1 MMRIRRSAPTK
12 RQRRVWVMALVA
24 ALTRAKKRPPKD
36 VPWVALVFLVFVL
49 SGLSAPLL
57 AGGVNID

>member
-24 ALTRAKKRPPKD
+24 PLTRAKKRPPKV

-57 AGGVNID
+57 AGSVNID